1 MNEPVTQHSLNTDLV
16 SLHDESASLYVKY
29 TGNWLPPLYTLY
41 PEKNYLRGVTY

>member
-29 TGNWLPPLYTLY
+29 TGNCTPFTLKKIIY
-41 PEKNYLRGVTY
+41 VA